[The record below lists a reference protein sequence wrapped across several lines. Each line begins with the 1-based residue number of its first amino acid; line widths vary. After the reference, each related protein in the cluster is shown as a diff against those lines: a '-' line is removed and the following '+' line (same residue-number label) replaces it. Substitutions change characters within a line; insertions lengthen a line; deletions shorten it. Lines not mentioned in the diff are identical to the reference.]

1 MKLINTKNQLNEKEK
16 HVEKVVEVENAA
28 IMNIQLRAGE
38 EVAEHDADREVFIV
52 VRKGK
57 VRFIVEGEPVDV
69 TPENLLHMVPL
80 EKHSLHAVEDSDILV
95 IQVKK

>member
-16 HVEKVVEVENAA
+16 HVEKVAEVENAA

-38 EVAEHDADREVFIV
+38 EVAEHDVDREVFIV

-57 VRFIVEGEPVDV
+57 VRFIVEGESVDV
-69 TPENLLHMVPL
+69 TPENLLYMVPL